1 MVLVQSM
8 RIAGG
13 LGPWLQHQCRPG
25 QCCNRRNNVCSYI
38 DWTIEVDGQSKQTKF
53 KVSIFC
59 NPAAIQFSFFAI
71 HTDCGKI
78 AGLQYFA
85 IECWP
90 AIITLISLSPMK
102 ITKTQPNQSAIHQ
115 SRLRWDF
122 QKQGN
127 PPAIELIAGRMRSQW
142 NLCNPGTID
151 RSTRNPEKTGRFRC
165 YPQSN
170 LT

>member
-8 RIAGG
+8 RITGR
-13 LGPWLQHQCRPG
+13 LCPWLQYQCRAG
-25 QCCNRRNNVCSYI
+25 QCCNRRDDVCQTWFS
-38 DWTIEVDGQSKQTKF
+38 TIEVDTQSKQPKLDVF
-53 KVSIFC
+53 IFHH
-59 NPAAIQFSFFAI
+59 PAAIQFSFFAI

-85 IECWP
+85 IECRP

-142 NLCNPGTID
+142 NLCDPGTIY
-151 RSTRNPEKTGRFRC
+151 RSTYNPEKAGIFW
-165 YPQSN
+165 YNPQSN